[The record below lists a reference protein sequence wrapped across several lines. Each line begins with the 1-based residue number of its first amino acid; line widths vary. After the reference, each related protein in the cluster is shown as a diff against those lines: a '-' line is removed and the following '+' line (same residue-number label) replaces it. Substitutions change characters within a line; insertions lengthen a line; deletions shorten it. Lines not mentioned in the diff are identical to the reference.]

1 MKWSS
6 RQSNLIRCFSAL
18 HAPLARGGEG
28 MGRGMP
34 PPIGG
39 YGGPPPRK
47 ILRFEARKSA
57 FWRILGD
64 DCAMMIELLLIHLLI
79 QTHTKKEFQK

>member
-1 MKWSS
+1 
-6 RQSNLIRCFSAL
+6 
-18 HAPLARGGEG
+18 
-28 MGRGMP
+28 MP

-39 YGGPPPRK
+39 IRGASPGK

-57 FWRILGD
+57 FWRVLGG
-64 DCAMMIELLLIHLLI
+64 DCAMMKELLLIHLLI

>member
-1 MKWSS
+1 M
-6 RQSNLIRCFSAL
+6 
-18 HAPLARGGEG
+18 GGAT
-28 MGRGMP
+28 P

-39 YGGPPPRK
+39 VQGASPGK
-47 ILRFEARKSA
+47 ILRFETRKSA

-64 DCAMMIELLLIHLLI
+64 GCAMMIELLLIHPHT